1 MFLRY
6 VLCHNGK
13 MAVTLQPKT
22 NTEKIMN
29 KTRTLLL
36 AILLIGICCGISAKT
51 LVVYYSY
58 TNNVRTI
65 VNELATQKDVDIVE
79 IQPAEEGQD
88 YAANNYALGTQ
99 LLNAIKAAPNDA
111 ASYPAIKPV
120 SVDLTQYDD
129 IIVATPLWWSQMA
142 APMQT
147 FLFNNGAAMEGKNIW
162 MIVSSASSG
171 ISGVVADAERL
182 IPKGVFQSNKLWIK
196 SSQVSQAASM
206 LNTWLLETGQVSAI
220 NNQKM
225 VVLSDPHVMAPGLL
239 LSEGTAWTTYLNGQR
254 KLVDY
259 SQRLFDD
266 MIVRIKRNLRPG
278 LVLISGDLT
287 KDGEQV
293 SHQYV
298 TSKLDELRAVG
309 IQTLVIP
316 GNHDRGSNSDAVY
329 YDGESTTA
337 ATVATNEWFAT
348 QYANYGYGVSSERE
362 GTTLTY
368 ACEPITGL
376 VVIGIDSGTDGNVS
390 ETTLDW
396 VVEKATAARASGKK
410 VIAMM
415 HHPLMPHF
423 AGVDNFV
430 STAVVG
436 NYKTVRN
443 TLADAGIRVVFTG
456 HFHTSDIAKDWNADK
471 SREIYDVNTGSLIS
485 YPCDYRE
492 VTMSADFTDTAI
504 ATGRIADEALPK
516 RIKVTDGNHNVT
528 FELNETSAAQSLY
541 NMLPTTREV
550 QNYSTNEKI
559 FYPETT
565 ISYSSDCIEGACPA
579 GTLALFSPWGN
590 VVMYYGAASEYPRLY
605 ILGNAVEGADQISEL
620 TGNITVSKVE
630 VAKERLNTAVKN
642 QIAAKSTAYSLIA
655 TTAAQAF
662 VIHAEGNETENA
674 SAATTLSTLV
684 NDAEVGKAFI
694 GEAKAQE
701 LKDMATSMLEDKS
714 QYGTNREN
722 VTNDLTLSIEL
733 PEAIKLASDGY
744 STYCSENRLDLSR
757 TTGVTA
763 YIVNNVTETT
773 VVLQEV
779 SVIPAETGFIL
790 KGTGNAWYDLYKT
803 ENATDNVSANQ
814 LHGTLTATAAPA
826 NTYALSTKKGVT
838 GFYPVNTGLMIPAHK
853 AYLTMS
859 GGLAKALAFD
869 NETTGIIDVSSN
881 ADALPTE
888 FYSVQGVKVARPTKG
903 IFISNGKKVIIK

>member
-1 MFLRY
+1 
-6 VLCHNGK
+6 
-13 MAVTLQPKT
+13 
-22 NTEKIMN
+22 
-29 KTRTLLL
+29 
-36 AILLIGICCGISAKT
+36 
-51 LVVYYSY
+51 
-58 TNNVRTI
+58 
-65 VNELATQKDVDIVE
+65 
-79 IQPAEEGQD
+79 
-88 YAANNYALGTQ
+88 
-99 LLNAIKAAPNDA
+99 
-111 ASYPAIKPV
+111 
-120 SVDLTQYDD
+120 
-129 IIVATPLWWSQMA
+129 
-142 APMQT
+142 
-147 FLFNNGAAMEGKNIW
+147 MEGKNIW

-182 IPKGVFQSNKLWIK
+182 IPDGNFQGNQLWIK
-196 SSQVSQAASM
+196 SSQVSQAGSM
-206 LNTWLLETGQVSAI
+206 LNEWLLATSQVTPVDVK
-220 NNQKM
+220 KM

-239 LSEGTAWTTYLNGQR
+239 VSKGTAWTTYLSGQR

-259 SQRLFDD
+259 SKLLFDD
-266 MIVRIKRNLRPG
+266 MIVRIKRDLRPG

-293 SHQYV
+293 SHEYV
-298 TSKLDELRAVG
+298 TSKLDELRAIG
-309 IQTLVIP
+309 IKTLVIP

-337 ATVATNEWFAT
+337 ATMATNEWFAT

-368 ACEPITGL
+368 ACEPIAGL

-390 ETTLDW
+390 ETTLNW

-415 HHPLMPHF
+415 HHPLIPHF
-423 AGVDNFV
+423 TGVENFV

-436 NYKTVRN
+436 YYETVRN

-492 VTMSADFTDTAI
+492 VTMSADFTDMTI
-504 ATGRIADEALPK
+504 TTGRIADEALPK

-541 NMLPTTREV
+541 NLLPTTREV

-559 FYPETT
+559 FYPEPA

-590 VVMYYGAASEYPRLY
+590 VVMYYGAASEYPGLY
-605 ILGNAVEGADQISEL
+605 ILGNAVEGVDQISEL

-630 VAKERLNTAVKN
+630 LAKERLNTAVKN
-642 QIAAKSTAYSLIA
+642 QIAAKGMAYSMIA
-655 TTAAQAF
+655 PTAAQAF

-684 NDAEVGKAFI
+684 NAAEVGKAFI

-714 QYGTNREN
+714 QYGTDREN
-722 VTNDLTLSIEL
+722 VANDLTLSIEV
-733 PEAIKLASDGY
+733 PEAIKLAADGY
-744 STYCSENRLDLSR
+744 STYCSENRLDISK
-757 TTGVTA
+757 TMGMTA

-773 VVLQEV
+773 VELQEV
-779 SVIPAETGFIL
+779 SVIPAETGFIV
-790 KGTGNAWYDLYKT
+790 KGTGNALYDLYKT
-803 ENATDNVSANQ
+803 EGVADDVSENQ
-814 LHGTLTATAAPA
+814 LHGTLTELSAPA
-826 NTYALSTKKGVT
+826 NTFALSTKKGVT
-838 GFYPVNTGLMIPAHK
+838 GFYPVNTGLTIPAHK
-853 AYLTMS
+853 AYLTVS
-859 GGLAKALAFD
+859 DNNNLARALVID
-869 NETTGIIDVSSN
+869 GETTGIMN
-881 ADALPTE
+881 ADSHVDVIPSE
-888 FYSVQGVKVARPTKG
+888 CYSIHGIKVARPTKG
-903 IFISNGKKVIIK
+903 IYISNGKKVVVK

>member
-1 MFLRY
+1 M
-6 VLCHNGK
+6 
-13 MAVTLQPKT
+13 
-22 NTEKIMN
+22 
-29 KTRTLLL
+29 LL
-36 AILLIGICCGISAKT
+36 AVLLIGTCCGVSAKT
-51 LVVYYSY
+51 LVAYYSF

-65 VNELATQKDVDIVE
+65 VNELATQKEVDVVG
-79 IQPAEEGQD
+79 IQPTEEGLD

-120 SVDLTQYDD
+120 SVDFTQYDD
-129 IIVATPLWWSQMA
+129 IIIATPLWWSQMA

-147 FLFNNGAAMEGKNIW
+147 FLFKNGAAMEGKNIW

-182 IPKGVFQSNKLWIK
+182 IPNGVFQSNQLWIK
-196 SSQVSQAASM
+196 SSQVPQTASM

-225 VVLSDPHVMAPGLL
+225 VVLSDPHVMAPELL
-239 LSEGTAWTTYLNGQR
+239 VSEGTAWTTYLNGQR

-266 MIVRIKRNLRPG
+266 MIVRIKRDLRPG

-293 SHQYV
+293 SHEYV
-298 TSKLDELRAVG
+298 TSKLDELRAIG
-309 IQTLVIP
+309 IKTLVIP

-337 ATVATNEWFAT
+337 ATVATSEWFAT

-390 ETTLDW
+390 ETTLNW

-415 HHPLMPHF
+415 HHPLIPHF
-423 AGVDNFV
+423 SGVDNFV
-430 STAVVG
+430 ETAVVS
-436 NYKTVRN
+436 NYETVRN

-456 HFHTSDIAKDWNADK
+456 HFHTSDIAMDKNADL

-492 VTMSADFTDTAI
+492 VTLSNDLSELSITTEHMADV
-504 ATGRIADEALPK
+504 LPK
-516 RIKVTDGNHNVT
+516 RINVTDGTHSVT

-541 NMLPTTREV
+541 GMLPITKEV

-559 FYPETT
+559 FYPETA
-565 ISYSSDCIEGACPA
+565 ISYGSDCIEEDCPA

-590 VVMYYGAASEYPRLY
+590 VVMYYGAASKYTGLY
-605 ILGNAVEGADQISEL
+605 VLGHAVAGKDQISEL
-620 TGNITVSKVE
+620 TGNITVTQVGL
-630 VAKERLNTAVKN
+630 AKERLKTAVQNK
-642 QIAAKSTAYSLIA
+642 ISAKGAAYSLIA
-655 TTAAQAF
+655 PTAAEAF
-662 VIHAEGNETENA
+662 IIHAEGNEPDNA
-674 SAATTLSTLV
+674 SASTVLNSLV
-684 NDAEVGKAFI
+684 TAANMGQALI
-694 GEAKAQE
+694 GADKAQA
-701 LKDMATSMLEDKS
+701 LKDMATSMLQDKS
-714 QYGTNREN
+714 QYGVEGREN
-722 VTNDLTLSIEL
+722 VTNDLTLNIEV
-733 PEAIKLASDGY
+733 PEMIKLAADGY
-744 STYCSENRLDLSR
+744 STYCSENRLDISR
-757 TTGVTA
+757 TTGLTA
-763 YIVNNVTETT
+763 YIVSEITAST
-773 VVLQEV
+773 VVLKAV
-779 SVIPAETGFIL
+779 SVIPAETGFII
-790 KGTGNAWYDLYKT
+790 KGTGSALYDLFKT
-803 ENATDNVSANQ
+803 GTSTDDVSDNQ
-814 LHGTLTATAAPA
+814 LHGTLTATAAPE

-838 GFYPVNTGLMIPAHK
+838 GFYPVTTGLTIPAHK
-853 AYLTMS
+853 AYLVVS
-859 GGLAKALAFD
+859 GSAQARALTFGD
-869 NETTGIIDVSSN
+869 GETTGIMSIENQNDSFEG
-881 ADALPTE
+881 D
-888 FYSVQGVKVARPTKG
+888 FYNLSGQRVYAPTKG
-903 IFISNGKKVIIK
+903 LYIVNGKKVVVK

>member
-1 MFLRY
+1 MLF
-6 VLCHNGK
+6 
-13 MAVTLQPKT
+13 AV
-22 NTEKIMN
+22 
-29 KTRTLLL
+29 
-36 AILLIGICCGISAKT
+36 LLIGICCGVSAKT
-51 LVVYYSY
+51 LVAYYSF

-65 VNELATQKDVDIVE
+65 VNELATQKDVDVVE
-79 IQPAEEGQD
+79 IQPAEEGLD
-88 YAANNYALGTQ
+88 YAANNYELGTQ
-99 LLNAIKAAPNDA
+99 LLNAIKAAPNEA

-120 SVDLTQYDD
+120 SVDFTQYDD

-147 FLFNNGAAMEGKNIW
+147 FLFNNGAAMAGKNIW

-182 IPKGVFQSNKLWIK
+182 IPNGVFQSNQLWIK
-196 SSQVSQAASM
+196 SSQVPQAATM
-206 LNTWLLETGQVSAI
+206 LNTWLLETELVSAI

-239 LSEGTAWTTYLNGQR
+239 VNEGTAWTTYLSGQR

-259 SQRLFDD
+259 SKLLFDD
-266 MIVRIKRNLRPG
+266 MIVRIKRDLRPG

-293 SHQYV
+293 SHEYV
-298 TSKLDELRAVG
+298 TSKLDELRAIG
-309 IQTLVIP
+309 IKTLVIP

-396 VVEKATAARASGKK
+396 VVEKATAARTSGKK

-415 HHPLMPHF
+415 HHPLIPHF
-423 AGVDNFV
+423 TGVDNFV

-436 NYKTVRN
+436 SYETVRN

-492 VTMSADFTDTAI
+492 VTMSADFTDMTI
-504 ATGRIADEALPK
+504 TTGRIADEALPK
-516 RIKVTDGNHNVT
+516 LIKVTDGNHNVT

-559 FYPETT
+559 FYPETA

-590 VVMYYGAASEYPRLY
+590 VVMYYGAASQYPGLY

-642 QIAAKSTAYSLIA
+642 QIAAKGMAYSMIA
-655 TTAAQAF
+655 PTAAQAF

-684 NDAEVGKAFI
+684 NAAEVGKAFI

-701 LKDMATSMLEDKS
+701 LKDMATSMLQDKS
-714 QYGTNREN
+714 QYGTDCEN

-733 PEAIKLASDGY
+733 PEAIKLAADGY
-744 STYCSENRLDLSR
+744 STYCSENRLDISR
-757 TTGVTA
+757 TTGLTA
-763 YIVNNVTETT
+763 YIVSEITAST
-773 VVLQEV
+773 VVLKTV
-779 SVIPAETGFIL
+779 SVIPAETGFIV
-790 KGTGNAWYDLYKT
+790 KGTGSALYDLFKT
-803 ENATDNVSANQ
+803 GTSTDDVSDNQ
-814 LHGTLTATAAPA
+814 LHGTLTATAAPE

-838 GFYPVNTGLMIPAHK
+838 GFYPVTTGLQIPAHK
-853 AYLTMS
+853 AYLVVS
-859 GGLAKALAFD
+859 GSAQARALTFGD
-869 NETTGIIDVSSN
+869 GETTGIMSIENQNDSFEG
-881 ADALPTE
+881 D
-888 FYSVQGVKVARPTKG
+888 FYNLSGQRVLAPTKG
-903 IFISNGKKVIIK
+903 LYIVNGKKVVVK

>member
-1 MFLRY
+1 MS
-6 VLCHNGK
+6 
-13 MAVTLQPKT
+13 
-22 NTEKIMN
+22 
-29 KTRTLLL
+29 KTRRLLLL
-36 AILLIGICCGISAKT
+36 AFLLIGICCGVSAKT
-51 LVVYYSY
+51 LVAYYSF

-65 VNELATQKDVDIVE
+65 VNELATQKEVDVVE
-79 IQPAEEGQD
+79 IQPAEEGLD
-88 YAANNYALGTQ
+88 YAANNYELGTQ
-99 LLNAIKAAPNDA
+99 LLNAINAAPNDA
-111 ASYPAIKPV
+111 SSYPEIKPV
-120 SVDLTQYDD
+120 SVDFTQYDD
-129 IIVATPLWWSQMA
+129 IIIATPLWWSQMA

-147 FLFNNGAAMEGKNIW
+147 FLFNNGAAMAGKNIW

-182 IPKGVFQSNKLWIK
+182 IPNGVFQSNKLWIR
-196 SSQVSQAASM
+196 SSQVPQAASM

-225 VVLSDPHVMAPGLL
+225 VVLSDPHVMAPELL
-239 LSEGTAWTTYLNGQR
+239 VSEGTAWTTYLNGQR

-266 MIVRIKRNLRPG
+266 MIVRIKRDLRPG

-293 SHQYV
+293 SHEYV
-298 TSKLDELRAVG
+298 TSKLDELRAIG
-309 IQTLVIP
+309 IKTLVIP

-368 ACEPITGL
+368 ACEPIAGL

-390 ETTLDW
+390 ETTLNW

-436 NYKTVRN
+436 NYETVRN

-456 HFHTSDIAKDWNADK
+456 HFHTSDIAKDWNADMT
-471 SREIYDVNTGSLIS
+471 REIYDVNTGSLIS

-492 VTMSADFTDTAI
+492 VTMSADFTDMAITTGHSTAI
-504 ATGRIADEALPK
+504 AS
-516 RIKVTDGNHNVT
+516 
-528 FELNETSAAQSLY
+528 ET
-541 NMLPTTREV
+541 
-550 QNYSTNEKI
+550 
-559 FYPETT
+559 
-565 ISYSSDCIEGACPA
+565 
-579 GTLALFSPWGN
+579 
-590 VVMYYGAASEYPRLY
+590 
-605 ILGNAVEGADQISEL
+605 
-620 TGNITVSKVE
+620 
-630 VAKERLNTAVKN
+630 AKERLNTAVKN
-642 QIAAKSTAYSLIA
+642 QIAAKGMAYSLIA
-655 TTAAQAF
+655 PTAAQAF
-662 VIHAEGNETENA
+662 IIHAEGNETENA

-684 NDAEVGKAFI
+684 SAAEMGKAFI

-701 LKDMATSMLEDKS
+701 LKDMASSMLEDKS
-714 QYGTNREN
+714 QYGTDREN

-733 PEAIKLASDGY
+733 PEAIKLAADGY
-744 STYCSENRLDLSR
+744 STYCSENRLDISK

-773 VVLQEV
+773 VELQEV

-790 KGTGNAWYDLYKT
+790 KGTGSALYDLYKT
-803 ENATDNVSANQ
+803 EGVADDVSGNQ
-814 LHGTLTATAAPA
+814 LHGTLTETLAPS
-826 NTYALSTKKGVT
+826 NTFALSTKQGVT

-853 AYLTMS
+853 AYLTATGSMARS
-859 GGLAKALAFD
+859 LSIDGKV
-869 NETTGIIDVSSN
+869 TGILNVDSYVN
-881 ADALPTE
+881 AIPAE
-888 FYSVQGVKVARPTKG
+888 YYSIHGIKVERPTKG
-903 IFISNGKKVIIK
+903 IYIRNGKKVVIK

>member
-1 MFLRY
+1 M
-6 VLCHNGK
+6 
-13 MAVTLQPKT
+13 
-22 NTEKIMN
+22 
-29 KTRTLLL
+29 LL
-36 AILLIGICCGISAKT
+36 AVLLIGICCGVSAKT
-51 LVVYYSY
+51 LVAYYSF

-65 VNELATQKDVDIVE
+65 VNELATQKDVDVVE
-79 IQPAEEGQD
+79 IQPAAEGLD

-111 ASYPAIKPV
+111 DSYPAIKAV
-120 SVDLTQYDD
+120 SVDLSQYND
-129 IIVATPLWWSQMA
+129 IIIATPLWWSQMA

-147 FLFNNGAAMEGKNIW
+147 FLFHNGAAMAGKNIW
-162 MIVSSASSG
+162 MIVSSASSS
-171 ISGVVADAERL
+171 INGVVADAERL
-182 IPKGVFQSNKLWIK
+182 IPDGNFQGNQLWIK
-196 SSQVSQAASM
+196 SSQVSQAGSM
-206 LNTWLLETGQVSAI
+206 LNSWLLETGQVSAL

-239 LSEGTAWTTYLNGQR
+239 VNEGTSWTTYLSGQR

-259 SQRLFDD
+259 SKLLFDD
-266 MIVRIKRNLRPG
+266 MIVRIKRDLRPG

-293 SHQYV
+293 SHEYV
-298 TSKLDELRAVG
+298 TSKLDELRAIG
-309 IQTLVIP
+309 IKTLVIP

-390 ETTLDW
+390 ETTLNW

-423 AGVDNFV
+423 TGVDNFV

-492 VTMSADFTDTAI
+492 VTMSADFTDMAI
-504 ATGRIADEALPK
+504 TTGRIADEALPK

-550 QNYSTNEKI
+550 QDYSTNEKI
-559 FYPETT
+559 FYPETA

-590 VVMYYGAASEYPRLY
+590 VVMYYGDASQYPGLY

-630 VAKERLNTAVKN
+630 IAKERLNTAVKN
-642 QIAAKSTAYSLIA
+642 QIAAKGTAYSLIA
-655 TTAAQAF
+655 PTAAQAF
-662 VIHAEGNETENA
+662 IIHAEGNETENA
-674 SAATTLSTLV
+674 SAATTLSSLITAA
-684 NDAEVGKAFI
+684 NMGKMII
-694 GEAKAQE
+694 GEEKAQE
-701 LKDMATSMLEDKS
+701 LKDMASSMLEDKS
-714 QYGTNREN
+714 QYGTDREN

-733 PEAIKLASDGY
+733 PEAIKLAADGY
-744 STYCSENRLDLSR
+744 STYCSVNRLDISR

-773 VVLQEV
+773 VELQEV

-790 KGTGNAWYDLYKT
+790 KGTGSAWYDLYKT
-803 ENATDNVSANQ
+803 EGVADDVSGNQ
-814 LHGTLTATAAPA
+814 LNGTLTATTAPA
-826 NTYALSTKKGVT
+826 NTFALSTKKGVT
-838 GFYPVNTGLMIPAHK
+838 GFYPVSTGLTIPAHK
-853 AYLTMS
+853 AYLVVS
-859 GGLAKALAFD
+859 GSAQARALTFGD
-869 NETTGIIDVSSN
+869 GETTGIMSIENQNDSFEG
-881 ADALPTE
+881 D
-888 FYSVQGVKVARPTKG
+888 FYNLSGQRVYAPTKG
-903 IFISNGKKVIIK
+903 LYIVNGKKVVVK

>member
-1 MFLRY
+1 M
-6 VLCHNGK
+6 
-13 MAVTLQPKT
+13 
-22 NTEKIMN
+22 
-29 KTRTLLL
+29 L
-36 AILLIGICCGISAKT
+36 AILLIGMCCGISAKT
-51 LVVYYSY
+51 LVAYYSF

-65 VNELATQKDVDIVE
+65 VNELDSQKDVDVVE
-79 IQPAEEGQD
+79 IQPAEEGLD
-88 YAANNYALGTQ
+88 YAADNYALGTQ
-99 LLNAIKAAPNDA
+99 LLNAIKAAPNKA

-129 IIVATPLWWSQMA
+129 IIIATPLWWSQMA

-147 FLFNNGAAMEGKNIW
+147 FLFNNGAAMAGKIIW

-171 ISGVVADAERL
+171 ISGVVEDAERL
-182 IPKGVFQSNKLWIK
+182 IPNGVFQSNKLWIR
-196 SSQVSQAASM
+196 SSQVPQAASM
-206 LNTWLLETGQVSAI
+206 LNDWLLATNQVSAI
-220 NNQKM
+220 DNQKM

-239 LSEGTAWTTYLNGQR
+239 VNEGTAWTTYLNGQR

-259 SQRLFDD
+259 SQLLFDD
-266 MIVRIKRNLRPG
+266 MIEKIKWDLRPG

-287 KDGEQV
+287 KDGEQI

-298 TSKLDELRAVG
+298 KSKLDELRTIG

-329 YDGESTTA
+329 YDGESTTT

-348 QYANYGYGVSSERE
+348 QYANYGYGTGSERE
-362 GTTLTY
+362 GTSLTY
-368 ACEPITGL
+368 ACEPIAGL

-390 ETTLDW
+390 ETTLNW

-415 HHPLMPHF
+415 HHPLIPHF
-423 AGVDNFV
+423 TGVDNYV
-430 STAVVG
+430 NTAVVRS
-436 NYKTVRN
+436 YETVRN

-471 SREIYDVNTGSLIS
+471 SREIFDVNTGSLIS

-492 VTMSADFTDTAI
+492 VTMSADFTDMVI

-528 FELNETSAAQSLY
+528 FELNETSAALSLY

-590 VVMYYGAASEYPRLY
+590 VVMYYGDASQYPGLY

-630 VAKERLNTAVKN
+630 IAKERLKTAAQN
-642 QIAAKSTAYSLIA
+642 QIAAKGQAYKLIA
-655 TTAAQAF
+655 PTAAQAF
-662 VIHAEGNETENA
+662 IFHAEGNENENA
-674 SAATTLSTLV
+674 SAQETLTALI
-684 NDAEVGKAFI
+684 KAADLGQMFI
-694 GEAKAQE
+694 GAAKAKE
-701 LKDMATSMLEDKS
+701 LKDMASSMLQDKS
-714 QYGTNREN
+714 QYGTGREN
-722 VTNDLTLSIEL
+722 VTNDLTLNIEL
-733 PEAIKLASDGY
+733 PEAIKLAEDGY
-744 STYCSENRLDLSR
+744 STYCSENKLDISK

-773 VVLQEV
+773 VELQEI

-790 KGTGNAWYDLYKT
+790 KGTGSAWYDLYKT
-803 ENATDNVSANQ
+803 DNAADNVADNL
-814 LHGTLTATAAPA
+814 LHGTLTETAAQA
-826 NTYALSTKKGVT
+826 NTFALSTKKGVT
-838 GFYPVNTGLMIPAHK
+838 GFYPVSLGLMIPAHK
-853 AYLTMS
+853 AYLTLS
-859 GGLAKALAFD
+859 GSMVRSLIFEDEA
-869 NETTGIIDVSSN
+869 TGV
-881 ADALPTE
+881 ADAGSHVDAMPTE
-888 FYSVQGVKVARPTKG
+888 FYSLHGLKVSRPAKGVY
-903 IFISNGKKVIIK
+903 ISNGKKVVIK

>member
-1 MFLRY
+1 MS
-6 VLCHNGK
+6 
-13 MAVTLQPKT
+13 
-22 NTEKIMN
+22 
-29 KTRTLLL
+29 KTRRLLL
-36 AILLIGICCGISAKT
+36 LTVLMIGICCGVSAKT
-51 LVVYYSY
+51 LVAYYSF

-65 VNELATQKDVDIVE
+65 VNELATQKEVDVVE
-79 IQPAEEGQD
+79 IQPAEEGLD

-99 LLNAIKAAPNDA
+99 LLNAINAAPNVA

-129 IIVATPLWWSQMA
+129 IIIATPLWWSQMA

-147 FLFNNGAAMEGKNIW
+147 FLFNNGAAMAGKNIW

-182 IPKGVFQSNKLWIK
+182 IPNGAFQSNQLWIK
-196 SSQVSQAASM
+196 SSQAPQAASM
-206 LNTWLLETGQVSAI
+206 LNSWLVETGQVSAI

-239 LSEGTAWTTYLNGQR
+239 VSEGTAWTTYLSGQR

-266 MIVRIKRNLRPG
+266 MIVRIKRDLRPG

-293 SHQYV
+293 SHEYV
-298 TSKLDELRAVG
+298 TSKLDELRAIG
-309 IQTLVIP
+309 IKTLVIP

-337 ATVATNEWFAT
+337 AAVATNEWFAT
-348 QYANYGYGVSSERE
+348 QYANYGYGVSSERK

-390 ETTLDW
+390 ETTLNW

-423 AGVDNFV
+423 TGVDNFV

-436 NYKTVRN
+436 NYETVRN

-492 VTMSADFTDTAI
+492 VTMSADFTDMAI
-504 ATGRIADEALPK
+504 TTGRIADEALPK

-541 NMLPTTREV
+541 GMLPITKEV

-559 FYPETT
+559 FYPETA
-565 ISYSSDCIEGACPA
+565 INYSSDCIEGACPV

-590 VVMYYGAASEYPRLY
+590 VVMYYGAASKYTGLY

-620 TGNITVSKVE
+620 TGDITVSKVE
-630 VAKERLNTAVKN
+630 VAKERLKSAVQA
-642 QIAAKSTAYSLIA
+642 QIAAKGMAYSLIA
-655 TTAAQAF
+655 PKAADAF
-662 VIHAEGNETENA
+662 IIHAEGDEAGNA
-674 SAATTLSTLV
+674 NAATVLSQLVSAANMGAYV
-684 NDAEVGKAFI
+684 I
-694 GEAKAQE
+694 GADKAQA
-701 LKDMATSMLEDKS
+701 LKDMANSMLQDKS
-714 QYGTNREN
+714 QYGVEGREN
-722 VTNDLTLSIEL
+722 VTADLTLGIEL
-733 PEAIKLASDGY
+733 PVTIKLAADGY
-744 STYCSENRLDLSR
+744 STYCSENKLDITKSAGL
-757 TTGVTA
+757 TA

-773 VVLQEV
+773 VELQSV
-779 SVIPAETGFIL
+779 NVIPQETGFIV
-790 KGTGNAWYDLYKT
+790 KGTGNALYDLFKGD
-803 ENATDNVSANQ
+803 AAADDVSANQ
-814 LHGTLTATAAPA
+814 LYGTLTATTAPA
-826 NTYALSTKKGVT
+826 NTFALSTKKGVT
-838 GFYPVNTGLMIPAHK
+838 GFYPVNTGLTIPAHK
-853 AYLTMS
+853 AYLIAS
-859 GGLAKALAFD
+859 GGLSRLLTFEG
-869 NETTGIIDVSSN
+869 ETTDIMNVEPYVDAIPSEYYSIHGI
-881 ADALPTE
+881 
-888 FYSVQGVKVARPTKG
+888 KVARPTKG
-903 IFISNGKKVIIK
+903 IYISNGKKVVIK

>member
-1 MFLRY
+1 MS
-6 VLCHNGK
+6 
-13 MAVTLQPKT
+13 KT
-22 NTEKIMN
+22 K
-29 KTRTLLL
+29 RLLLL
-36 AILLIGICCGISAKT
+36 AVLLIGICCGVSAKT
-51 LVVYYSY
+51 LVAYYSY

-65 VNELATQKDVDIVE
+65 VNELATQKEVDVVE
-79 IQPAEEGQD
+79 IQPAEEGLD

-99 LLNAIKAAPNDA
+99 LLNAINAAPDDA

-129 IIVATPLWWSQMA
+129 IIIATPLWWSQMA

-147 FLFNNGAAMEGKNIW
+147 FLFNNGAAMEEKNIW
-162 MIVSSASSG
+162 MIVSSASSS

-182 IPKGVFQSNKLWIK
+182 IPDGNFQGNQLWIK
-196 SSQVSQAASM
+196 SSQVSQAGSM
-206 LNTWLLETGQVSAI
+206 LNEWLLATSQVTPVDVK
-220 NNQKM
+220 KM
-225 VVLSDPHVMAPGLL
+225 VVLSDPHVMAPELL
-239 LSEGTAWTTYLNGQR
+239 VNMGTAWTTYLDGQR

-259 SQRLFDD
+259 SKRLFDD
-266 MIVRIKRNLRPG
+266 MIVRIKRDLRPG

-293 SHQYV
+293 SHEYV
-298 TSKLDELRAVG
+298 ISKLDELRAIG
-309 IQTLVIP
+309 IKTLVIP

-390 ETTLDW
+390 ETTLNW

-423 AGVDNFV
+423 TGVDNFV

-436 NYKTVRN
+436 SYGTVRN

-492 VTMSADFTDTAI
+492 VTMSADFTDMTI
-504 ATGRIADEALPK
+504 TTGRIADEALPK

-550 QNYSTNEKI
+550 QDYSTNEKI
-559 FYPETT
+559 FYPETA

-590 VVMYYGAASEYPRLY
+590 VVMYYGAASQYPGLY
-605 ILGNAVEGADQISEL
+605 ILGSAVEGADHISEL

-630 VAKERLNTAVKN
+630 IAKERLNTAVKN
-642 QIAAKSTAYSLIA
+642 QIAAKGTAYSLIA
-655 TTAAQAF
+655 PTAAQAF
-662 VIHAEGNETENA
+662 IIHAEGNETENS
-674 SAATTLSTLV
+674 SAATTLSSLITAA
-684 NDAEVGKAFI
+684 NMGKMII
-694 GEAKAQE
+694 GEEKAQE
-701 LKDMATSMLEDKS
+701 LKDMASSMLQDKS
-714 QYGTNREN
+714 QYGTEREN

-733 PEAIKLASDGY
+733 PEAIKLAADGY
-744 STYCSENRLDLSR
+744 STYCSENRLDISK

-773 VVLQEV
+773 VELQEV

-803 ENATDNVSANQ
+803 EGVADDVSGNQ

-826 NTYALSTKKGVT
+826 NSYALSTKKGVT
-838 GFYPVNTGLMIPAHK
+838 GFYPVSTGLTIPAHK
-853 AYLTMS
+853 AYLTVT
-859 GGLAKALAFD
+859 GNNNLARALVFD
-869 NETTGIIDVSSN
+869 GETTGIMSIENQNDSFEG
-881 ADALPTE
+881 D
-888 FYSVQGVKVARPTKG
+888 FYNLSGQRVYAPTKG
-903 IFISNGKKVIIK
+903 LYIVNGKKVVVK

>member
-1 MFLRY
+1 MS
-6 VLCHNGK
+6 
-13 MAVTLQPKT
+13 
-22 NTEKIMN
+22 
-29 KTRTLLL
+29 KTRTFLL
-36 AILLIGICCGISAKT
+36 AILLIGMCCKS
-51 LVVYYSY
+51 S
-58 TNNVRTI
+58 
-65 VNELATQKDVDIVE
+65 
-79 IQPAEEGQD
+79 
-88 YAANNYALGTQ
+88 
-99 LLNAIKAAPNDA
+99 AIK
-111 ASYPAIKPV
+111 V
-120 SVDLTQYDD
+120 
-129 IIVATPLWWSQMA
+129 
-142 APMQT
+142 
-147 FLFNNGAAMEGKNIW
+147 
-162 MIVSSASSG
+162 
-171 ISGVVADAERL
+171 
-182 IPKGVFQSNKLWIK
+182 
-196 SSQVSQAASM
+196 
-206 LNTWLLETGQVSAI
+206 
-220 NNQKM
+220 

-239 LSEGTAWTTYLNGQR
+239 KNEGTAWTTYLNGQR
-254 KLVDY
+254 KMVDY
-259 SQRLFDD
+259 SKLLFDD
-266 MIVRIKRNLRPG
+266 MIERIKEDMHPE

-293 SHQYV
+293 SHEYV
-298 TSKLDELRAVG
+298 TSKLDELRAIG
-309 IQTLVIP
+309 IKTLVIP

-337 ATVATNEWFAT
+337 ATVASNEWFAT

-390 ETTLDW
+390 ETTLNW

-415 HHPLMPHF
+415 HHPLIPHF
-423 AGVDNFV
+423 TGVDNFV

-436 NYKTVRN
+436 SYQIVRN
-443 TLADAGIRVVFTG
+443 ALADAGIRVVFTG

-492 VTMSADFTDTAI
+492 VTMSADFTDMTI

-559 FYPETT
+559 FYPETD
-565 ISYSSDCIEGACPA
+565 ISYSSDCIEGACSA

-590 VVMYYGAASEYPRLY
+590 VVMYYGAASQYSGLY

-642 QIAAKSTAYSLIA
+642 QIAAKGTAYSFIA
-655 TTAAQAF
+655 PTAAQAF
-662 VIHAEGNETENA
+662 IIHAEGNETGNA

-684 NDAEVGKAFI
+684 SAAEMGKYVI

-701 LKDMATSMLEDKS
+701 LKDMATSMLQDKS
-714 QYGTNREN
+714 QYGTDREN
-722 VTNDLTLSIEL
+722 VTNDLTLSIEV
-733 PEAIKLASDGY
+733 PEAIRLAADGY
-744 STYCSENRLDLSR
+744 STYCSENRLDISR

-773 VVLQEV
+773 VELQEV

-790 KGTGNAWYDLYKT
+790 KGTGNALYDLYKT
-803 ENATDNVSANQ
+803 ESAADDVSGNQ
-814 LHGTLTATAAPA
+814 LHGTLTATTAPA
-826 NTYALSTKKGVT
+826 NTFALSTKKGVT
-838 GFYPVNTGLMIPAHK
+838 GFYPVSTGLTIPAHK
-853 AYLTMS
+853 AYLTLS
-859 GGLAKALAFD
+859 GSTSRSLTIDG
-869 NETTGIIDVSSN
+869 EITGIMNVREEG
-881 ADALPTE
+881 APVE
-888 FYSVQGVKVARPTKG
+888 FYNLQGVKMQRPTKG
-903 IFISNGKKVIIK
+903 IYISNGKKVVIK

>member
-1 MFLRY
+1 MS
-6 VLCHNGK
+6 
-13 MAVTLQPKT
+13 
-22 NTEKIMN
+22 
-29 KTRTLLL
+29 KTRTFLL
-36 AILLIGICCGISAKT
+36 AILLIGMCCKS
-51 LVVYYSY
+51 S
-58 TNNVRTI
+58 
-65 VNELATQKDVDIVE
+65 
-79 IQPAEEGQD
+79 
-88 YAANNYALGTQ
+88 
-99 LLNAIKAAPNDA
+99 AIK
-111 ASYPAIKPV
+111 V
-120 SVDLTQYDD
+120 
-129 IIVATPLWWSQMA
+129 
-142 APMQT
+142 
-147 FLFNNGAAMEGKNIW
+147 
-162 MIVSSASSG
+162 
-171 ISGVVADAERL
+171 
-182 IPKGVFQSNKLWIK
+182 
-196 SSQVSQAASM
+196 
-206 LNTWLLETGQVSAI
+206 
-220 NNQKM
+220 

-239 LSEGTAWTTYLNGQR
+239 VNEGTAWTTYLNGQR
-254 KLVDY
+254 KMVDY
-259 SQRLFDD
+259 SKLLFDD
-266 MIVRIKRNLRPG
+266 MIVRIKRDLRPG

-337 ATVATNEWFAT
+337 ATVATNEWLAT

-436 NYKTVRN
+436 NYKIVRN

-492 VTMSADFTDTAI
+492 VTMSADLSEMSIMTGHSTAI
-504 ATGRIADEALPK
+504 AS
-516 RIKVTDGNHNVT
+516 
-528 FELNETSAAQSLY
+528 ET
-541 NMLPTTREV
+541 
-550 QNYSTNEKI
+550 
-559 FYPETT
+559 
-565 ISYSSDCIEGACPA
+565 
-579 GTLALFSPWGN
+579 
-590 VVMYYGAASEYPRLY
+590 
-605 ILGNAVEGADQISEL
+605 
-620 TGNITVSKVE
+620 
-630 VAKERLNTAVKN
+630 AKERLKSAMQTK
-642 QIAAKSTAYSLIA
+642 IASKGTAYSMIA
-655 TTAAQAF
+655 STAAQAF
-662 VIHAEGNETENA
+662 IIHAEGNETENA

-684 NDAEVGKAFI
+684 NAADLGKYVI

-701 LKDMATSMLEDKS
+701 LKDMATSMLQDKS
-714 QYGTNREN
+714 QYGTEREN
-722 VTNDLTLSIEL
+722 VTNDLMLSIEL

-744 STYCSENRLDLSR
+744 STYCSENRLDISR

-773 VVLQEV
+773 VELQEV

-790 KGTGNAWYDLYKT
+790 KGTGSAWYDLYKT
-803 ENATDNVSANQ
+803 ESAADDVSGNQ

-826 NTYALSTKKGVT
+826 NSYALSTKKGVT
-838 GFYPVNTGLMIPAHK
+838 GFYPVSTGLTIPAHK
-853 AYLTMS
+853 AYLTVT
-859 GGLAKALAFD
+859 GNNNLARALVID
-869 NETTGIIDVSSN
+869 GETTGIMN
-881 ADALPTE
+881 ADSHVDAIPSE
-888 FYSVQGVKVARPTKG
+888 YYSIHGIKVARPTKG
-903 IFISNGKKVIIK
+903 IYISNGKKVVIK

>member
-1 MFLRY
+1 
-6 VLCHNGK
+6 
-13 MAVTLQPKT
+13 
-22 NTEKIMN
+22 
-29 KTRTLLL
+29 LLL
-36 AILLIGICCGISAKT
+36 AVLLIGICLKS
-51 LVVYYSY
+51 S
-58 TNNVRTI
+58 
-65 VNELATQKDVDIVE
+65 
-79 IQPAEEGQD
+79 
-88 YAANNYALGTQ
+88 
-99 LLNAIKAAPNDA
+99 AIK
-111 ASYPAIKPV
+111 V
-120 SVDLTQYDD
+120 
-129 IIVATPLWWSQMA
+129 
-142 APMQT
+142 
-147 FLFNNGAAMEGKNIW
+147 
-162 MIVSSASSG
+162 
-171 ISGVVADAERL
+171 
-182 IPKGVFQSNKLWIK
+182 
-196 SSQVSQAASM
+196 
-206 LNTWLLETGQVSAI
+206 
-220 NNQKM
+220 
-225 VVLSDPHVMAPGLL
+225 VVLSDPHVMAPELL
-239 LSEGTAWTTYLNGQR
+239 VNEGTAWTTYLNGQR

-259 SQRLFDD
+259 SKLLFDD
-266 MIVRIKRNLRPG
+266 MIVRIKRDLRPG

-293 SHQYV
+293 SHEYV
-298 TSKLDELRAVG
+298 TSKLDELRAIG
-309 IQTLVIP
+309 IKTLVIP

-415 HHPLMPHF
+415 HHPLIPHF

-456 HFHTSDIAKDWNADK
+456 HFHTSDIAKDWNADMT
-471 SREIYDVNTGSLIS
+471 REIYDVNTGSLIS

-492 VTMSADFTDTAI
+492 VTMSADFTDMAITTGHSTAI
-504 ATGRIADEALPK
+504 AAETAKGRLQ
-516 RIKVTDGNHNVT
+516 
-528 FELNETSAAQSLY
+528 SAVQAQ
-541 NMLPTTREV
+541 
-550 QNYSTNEKI
+550 
-559 FYPETT
+559 
-565 ISYSSDCIEGACPA
+565 IEDKG
-579 GTLALFSPWGN
+579 
-590 VVMYYGAASEYPRLY
+590 
-605 ILGNAVEGADQISEL
+605 
-620 TGNITVSKVE
+620 
-630 VAKERLNTAVKN
+630 
-642 QIAAKSTAYSLIA
+642 TAYSSIA
-655 TTAAQAF
+655 PTAAQAF

-674 SAATTLSTLV
+674 SAATTWSSLISAA
-684 NDAEVGKAFI
+684 NMGEMII
-694 GEAKAQE
+694 GEEKAQE

-733 PEAIKLASDGY
+733 PEAIKVAADGY

-888 FYSVQGVKVARPTKG
+888 FYSVQGVKVARPSKG

>member
-1 MFLRY
+1 M
-6 VLCHNGK
+6 
-13 MAVTLQPKT
+13 
-22 NTEKIMN
+22 
-29 KTRTLLL
+29 LL
-36 AILLIGICCGISAKT
+36 AVLLIGICCGVSAKT
-51 LVVYYSY
+51 LVAYYSF

-65 VNELATQKDVDIVE
+65 VNELATQKEVDVVE
-79 IQPAEEGQD
+79 IQPAEEGLD
-88 YAANNYALGTQ
+88 YAANNYELGTQ
-99 LLNAIKAAPNDA
+99 LLNAINAAPNDA
-111 ASYPAIKPV
+111 SSYPEIKPV
-120 SVDLTQYDD
+120 SVDFTQYDD
-129 IIVATPLWWSQMA
+129 IIIATPLWWSQMA

-147 FLFNNGAAMEGKNIW
+147 FLFNNGAAMAGKNIW

-182 IPKGVFQSNKLWIK
+182 IPNGVFQSNKLWIR
-196 SSQVSQAASM
+196 SSQVPQAASM

-225 VVLSDPHVMAPGLL
+225 VVLSDPHVMAPELL
-239 LSEGTAWTTYLNGQR
+239 VSEGTAWTTYLNGQR

-266 MIVRIKRNLRPG
+266 MIVRIKRDLRPG

-293 SHQYV
+293 SHEYV
-298 TSKLDELRAVG
+298 TSKLDELRAIG
-309 IQTLVIP
+309 IKTLVIP

-368 ACEPITGL
+368 ACEPIAGL

-390 ETTLDW
+390 ETTLNW

-436 NYKTVRN
+436 NYETVRN

-456 HFHTSDIAKDWNADK
+456 HFHTSDIAKDWNADMT
-471 SREIYDVNTGSLIS
+471 REIYDVNTGSLIS

-492 VTMSADFTDTAI
+492 VTMSADFTDMAITTGHSTAI
-504 ATGRIADEALPK
+504 AS
-516 RIKVTDGNHNVT
+516 
-528 FELNETSAAQSLY
+528 ET
-541 NMLPTTREV
+541 
-550 QNYSTNEKI
+550 
-559 FYPETT
+559 
-565 ISYSSDCIEGACPA
+565 
-579 GTLALFSPWGN
+579 
-590 VVMYYGAASEYPRLY
+590 
-605 ILGNAVEGADQISEL
+605 
-620 TGNITVSKVE
+620 
-630 VAKERLNTAVKN
+630 AKERLNTAVKN
-642 QIAAKSTAYSLIA
+642 QIAAKGMAYSLIA
-655 TTAAQAF
+655 PTAAQAF
-662 VIHAEGNETENA
+662 IIHAEGNETENA

-684 NDAEVGKAFI
+684 SAAEMGKAFI

-701 LKDMATSMLEDKS
+701 LKDMASSMLEDKS
-714 QYGTNREN
+714 QYGTDREN

-733 PEAIKLASDGY
+733 PEAIKLAADGY
-744 STYCSENRLDLSR
+744 STYCSENRLDISK

-773 VVLQEV
+773 VELQEV

-790 KGTGNAWYDLYKT
+790 KGTGSALYDLYKT
-803 ENATDNVSANQ
+803 EGVADDVSGNQ
-814 LHGTLTATAAPA
+814 LHGTLTETLAPS
-826 NTYALSTKKGVT
+826 NTFALSTKQGVT

-853 AYLTMS
+853 AYLTATGSMARS
-859 GGLAKALAFD
+859 LSIDGKV
-869 NETTGIIDVSSN
+869 TGILNVDSYVN
-881 ADALPTE
+881 AIPAE
-888 FYSVQGVKVARPTKG
+888 YYSIHGIKVERPTKG
-903 IFISNGKKVIIK
+903 IYIRNGKKVVIK